1 MYQDCCCLKGLKMKQ
16 ESDSGK
22 SSCFDCTFLDFPF
35 DCPDSRLKSS
45 ERGRGVA
52 MDEEEATCASSSSL
66 TFPVLS
72 GSDLERVTQV
82 G

>member
-1 MYQDCCCLKGLKMKQ
+1 MKQ
-16 ESDSGK
+16 ESDSVRAHVL
-22 SSCFDCTFLDFPF
+22 TVLFLDFPF

-72 GSDLERVTQV
+72 GSDLERVAQV